1 CEVGA
6 GLSGWLRVVHSSPRW
21 DDIGLSRKEQ
31 AVQRAPKPPT
41 KHHFQLFTIY
51 PTSMSGAQGLL
62 GFHSLLQETDKLIN
76 LHYLTLEKGKKGLG
90 DGTCPYGLANG
101 NDITITMWNDTIIA
115 PSNVQFL
122 VFLFYLDSTSIISSS
137 VTVNFLPITFAKNG
151 TRNVKKHDELKTYT
165 CIFKL
170 SFHENRIYYFKITW
184 GDCPDFPP
192 SVFFLTKI
200 NLPCVNATG
209 EVIPHFLSF
218 INLTSKIKKKLISD
232 YQFIVE
238 PSKFLV
244 LSGWKQNYTL
254 ETVLVELQ
262 SREMLRAAR

>member
-51 PTSMSGAQGLL
+51 PTSMSGAQVPQNFLL
-62 GFHSLLQETDKLIN
+62 LEE
-76 LHYLTLEKGKKGLG
+76 LEKGKKGLG

-209 EVIPHFLSF
+209 EV
-218 INLTSKIKKKLISD
+218 
-232 YQFIVE
+232 E

-262 SREMLRAAR
+262 REMLRAAR